1 MAENN
6 NSFAKWLGRM
16 WELYQLGKDLSR
28 QRDLDAAEE
37 WNQSAPER
45 RQDFINWFQNIG
57 NVLFAGH
64 TQEREIKEELANATA
79 ENIENIISNFS
90 DDFNSGQETVRP
102 QEEEAAVAV
111 KQYTDTSSIEGIDAL
126 SGIKDLDVSATD
138 VGSYVADAMRG
149 DDPAT
154 VELLKKAPLGRL
166 TGKQFTDY
174 KKFIEDG
181 SNPEDA
187 YEWVTDQKLT
197 RFATDADGNVLFEG
211 NIPVPIQAQPNSL
224 FMNGRDGFI
233 NHIKE
238 QNPQVIEAL
247 KDQMIGWGIADE
259 DDFDDSGE
267 VDANME
273 TILGLMIDTANS
285 KYSHITYG
293 DAEWK
298 ALVDSVPANFG
309 WVEDDNMA
317 SEKFSWA
324 MLGKIMVDWRD
335 IEELQADTATKAYTM
350 GLKTENPTPGKS
362 YMTLQLNQ
370 WFEQET
376 GELPT
381 QEQLT
386 GYMEDWLI
394 SHDEYIQKS
403 GAAYRAAQY
412 GAQYE
417 QYLLENGQAILPKD
431 IKSLEDDIQA
441 GGDVLTGIVGTR
453 EIATDAE
460 DPYYTMALAVQTDL
474 KTEKDRIEA
483 AEAKRNNQKEVLKI
497 MTGNI

>member
-16 WELYQLGKDLSR
+16 WELNRLRKEQMREGEILASE
-28 QRDLDAAEE
+28 AASEA
-37 WNQSAPER
+37 SAEYV
-45 RQDFINWFQNIG
+45 QDFINWLKSVG
-57 NVLFAGH
+57 YALSYGH
-64 TQEREIKEELANATA
+64 KQEMEVREQVSAMTLED
-79 ENIENIISNFS
+79 IENFITNFS
-90 DDFNSGQETVRP
+90 DDFTSGQETVRP
-102 QEEEAAVAV
+102 QEEEAVTAVR
-111 KQYTDTSSIEGIDAL
+111 QYTDTGSIEGIKEL
-126 SGIKDLDVSATD
+126 SGIRDLDVSATD
-138 VGSYVADAMRG
+138 VGPYVAAAMKG

-187 YEWVTDQKLT
+187 YEWVTGQKLT

-267 VDANME
+267 VDEFME
-273 TILGLMIDTANS
+273 QILGMLIDTANS

-309 WVEDDNMA
+309 WVEDDNMD

-335 IEELQADTATKAYTM
+335 IESLRADTATKTYTM
-350 GLKTENPTPGKS
+350 GLKAERPTPGKS

-376 GELPT
+376 GRLPT
-381 QEQLT
+381 QEELT

-403 GAAYRAAQY
+403 GAAYRASQY

-417 QYLLENGQAILPKD
+417 QYLLENGQSILPED
-431 IKSLEDDIQA
+431 IKALEDDIQA
-441 GGDVLTGIVGTR
+441 GGDVLTGLVGTR
-453 EIATDAE
+453 EVATDAE
-460 DPYYTMALAVQTDL
+460 DPFYTMALSVQTDL
-474 KTEKDRIEA
+474 RTERDRIEA
-483 AEAKRNNQKEVLKI
+483 AEAKRNNQKEILKI